1 MTVVIENPNTFRQ
14 NLREQLNTF
23 IKNKKRA
30 INLEKAIFNFAIKV
44 AKKKK

>member
-23 IKNKKRA
+23 IKNKNA
-30 INLEKAIFNFAIKV
+30 L
-44 AKKKK
+44 